1 LWSSLPLI
9 IREVT
14 RRKRAAGTGLQVSLE
29 ADGRFFASKFHR
41 HDYGQRESH
50 KSVYRARH

>member
-9 IREVT
+9 IREVM

-29 ADGRFFASKFHR
+29 ADGRFFVSKFHR